1 MEPNKDSSVI
11 SGIGLSPGVGI
22 GTAYR
27 VEPRAPT
34 FYRIRITPQEVSGEQ
49 TRFGK
54 ALEQSRGQLRKVKTK
69 FEAEVGKEHSYIIDA
84 HLLILEDRQFLAEIE
99 GRITEQCQS
108 PERAVRE
115 TADQWISV
123 YRSLHDPF
131 FQERGS
137 DVDEVAERLVSNL
150 MELRPRSGTE
160 LPEDL
165 ILVAPEISL
174 SVLAEYPL
182 GRVKGLVLKKGGS
195 TSHTAIIARS
205 YQIPVVAG
213 IGDTE
218 RLIRTGDP
226 LIIDGLI
233 GTVQVHP
240 SPVEVRHS
248 QVRARAE
255 EDRKLKMVG
264 DPSPCHTSDGRRVIF
279 YANVETDSEVGKAM
293 RLGAEGIG
301 LFRSEYIYMQDRT
314 KPTSEDEQFR
324 SYRNLAE
331 TVSERPA
338 IVRTLDLGDEQHPYF
353 SRISDGPDPVLGL
366 RGIRLS
372 LRYPEIYKSQVRAIL
387 RAGQHG
393 NLKIVLP
400 MVSSVEEMIQ
410 GRELIQE
417 VYTELRK
424 EGMVGTKEVEVGV
437 MVELPAAIVLLEE
450 ISAHAD
456 FFAVGSNDLIQYTLA
471 AGRNDDSVAYL
482 FSPLHPAVLRGLNRV
497 VHVASKKNYIAMV
510 CGEIASHPVYSALLV
525 GMGFQH
531 LSMNP
536 YAIPDIKQVIRET
549 SYSQTTKIVDQLL
562 SLSTTK
568 EVQAHIE
575 AHFPALSPAKAE
587 QLI

>member
-1 MEPNKDSSVI
+1 MEPKKDLPLM
-11 SGIGLSPGVGI
+11 SGIGLSPGIGI
-22 GTAYR
+22 GTAYC
-27 VEPRAPT
+27 VEPRIPT
-34 FYRIRITPQEVSGEQ
+34 FYRIRITPEEVPDER
-49 TRFGK
+49 TRFDK
-54 ALEQSRGQLRKVKTK
+54 ALEQSRGQLRNVKTK
-69 FEAEVGKEHSYIIDA
+69 FEAEVGKEHSHIIDA
-84 HLLILEDRQFLAEIE
+84 HLLILEDRQFLEEIE

-115 TADQWISV
+115 IADQWISV

-150 MELRPRSGTE
+150 MELRPRSGAE

-165 ILVAPEISL
+165 ILVAPKITL

-182 GRVKGLVLKKGGS
+182 GRVKGLVVKKGGS
-195 TSHTAIIARS
+195 TSHTVIIARS
-205 YQIPVVAG
+205 YQIPVVTG
-213 IGDTE
+213 IGDAQ

-226 LIIDGLI
+226 LIIDGLT

-240 SPVEVRHS
+240 SPVEVRDS
-248 QVRARAE
+248 QVRVRAE
-255 EDRKLKMVG
+255 EDRKLRMVG
-264 DPSPCHTSDGRRVIF
+264 DPSPCHTSDGRRVLF
-279 YANVETDSEVGKAM
+279 YANAETDSEVGKAM

-314 KPTSEDEQFR
+314 GPASEEEQFR
-324 SYRNLAE
+324 SYKNLAQ
-331 TVSERPA
+331 TVSDRPA

-353 SRISDGPDPVLGL
+353 SRLSDGPDSALGL

-387 RAGQHG
+387 RARQHG

-417 VYTELRK
+417 VHVELRK
-424 EGMVGTKEVEVGV
+424 KGMVGTKEVEVGV

-497 VHVASKKNYIAMV
+497 AHVASEKKYMALV
-510 CGEIASHPVYSALLV
+510 CGEVASHPVYASLLV

-536 YAIPDIKQVIRET
+536 FAVPDIKQIIRET
-549 SYSQTTKIVDQLL
+549 SYSLTTKIVDQLL
-562 SLSTTK
+562 NLSTTK
-568 EVQAHIE
+568 EVQAHIK
-575 AHFPALSPAKAE
+575 AHFSELSPANVE
-587 QLI
+587 